1 MPTRFL
7 LAFAL
12 FLIPPLVQ
20 GQTSQDQPQ
29 SKVTFA
35 PVVKGLVLPDV
46 ECSEFRSKFT
56 GEDYHVYISLPVSYR
71 QGNRRYPV
79 LYVPDFEQGNQVC
92 VSEVKTR

>member
-1 MPTRFL
+1 MPTR
-7 LAFAL
+7 L
-12 FLIPPLVQ
+12 FLGLALLLIPSMLQ
-20 GQTSQDQPQ
+20 GQTNQNQPQ

-46 ECSEFRSKFT
+46 ECSAFHSKFT
-56 GEDYHVYISLPVSYR
+56 GEDYYVYVSLPASYR
-71 QGNRRYPV
+71 QGDRRYPV